1 MAITYFV
8 PVLLMSYTYT
18 RIAIRLWGSESIGEA
33 TQRQNENI
41 KSKRRVS
48 LMIFNKYHRSR
59 VIFYSLVN

>member
-18 RIAIRLWGSESIGEA
+18 RIAIRLWGSESIGEV

-48 LMIFNKYHRSR
+48 F
-59 VIFYSLVN
+59 SLLFEAYNVVNV